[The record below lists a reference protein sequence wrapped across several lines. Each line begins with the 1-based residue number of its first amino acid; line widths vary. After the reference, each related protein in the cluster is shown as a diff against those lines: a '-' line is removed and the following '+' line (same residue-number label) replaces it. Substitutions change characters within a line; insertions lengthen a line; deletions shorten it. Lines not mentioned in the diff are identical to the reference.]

1 MKRSSLLFYCI
12 FAYLKTLMDS
22 SSEFNQLGF
31 APGVT
36 IEGQYLASLVPTRSF
51 SSKCANF
58 VHRNDIHSV
67 KFDGSLEHVYWQRD
81 QGFNGQFWRVL
92 LHDDDQHT
100 MEYAMDVIE
109 DILKQEH
116 VGPFPGFVRKA
127 RVRWIAYQTHHY
139 GKGTV
144 ATLPEGNARRV
155 QESLASAGFACSLVP
170 E

>member
-1 MKRSSLLFYCI
+1 
-12 FAYLKTLMDS
+12 MDS

-31 APGVT
+31 APGIT
-36 IEGQYLASLVPTRSF
+36 IEGQYLASLVPTRSS
-51 SSKCANF
+51 SSKCAN
-58 VHRNDIHSV
+58 SV
-67 KFDGSLEHVYWQRD
+67 LQKVQNSMEWDRALEHVHWQRD

-109 DILKQEH
+109 EILKQEH

-139 GKGTV
+139 GKGTL
-144 ATLPEGNARRV
+144 ATLPEVNARRAR
-155 QESLASAGFACSLVP
+155 QMLESAGFACSLVP